1 MPDVIACY
9 KHCPICGVEQRKE
22 FPIEGYMKYKAGHL
36 VQDCFP
42 EMSADDREFLI
53 TGICPKCWDSM
64 NTKVAPRVN
73 RKRRE
78 LGLTKRKGK

>member
-9 KHCPICGVEQRKE
+9 KNCPMCGVMQRKE
-22 FPIEGYMKYKAGHL
+22 FPIEGYVKYEAGHL

-53 TGICPKCWDSM
+53 TGICQKCWDKLI
-64 NTKVAPRVN
+64 TKVAPRVN
-73 RKRRE
+73 KKRRE
-78 LGLTKRKGK
+78 LGLTKRTRK

>member
-1 MPDVIACY
+1 M
-9 KHCPICGVEQRKE
+9 CGVLQRKE
-22 FPIEGYMKYKAGHL
+22 FPIEGYMKYEAGHL

-53 TGICPKCWDSM
+53 TGICPKCWKSM
-64 NTKVAPRVN
+64 NRNVAPRVN

>member
-1 MPDVIACY
+1 MPDTITLV
-9 KHCPICGVEQRKE
+9 KNCPFCRVVQRKE
-22 FPIEGYMKYKAGHL
+22 FPIEGYIKYEGGHP

-64 NTKVAPRVN
+64 NT
-73 RKRRE
+73 E
-78 LGLTKRKGK
+78 ED